1 MNKDC
6 TAYQLN
12 KIFTCFQLIY
22 AEQSQVASDAI
33 GNIRTVASICAEDK
47 VMELYRKKSGTKM
60 THWIRLGIIRS
71 INFGISQFG
80 YFFTSAL
87 CFYIGS
93 VLVEQK

>member
-60 THWIRLGIIRS
+60 THWIRLGIIS